1 MAAKTGP
8 VGGAATLSSFR
19 VQKAFSINFREN
31 MRLLTEI
38 KLIENDHIRNI
49 RQVKQDI
56 KVTRIW
62 LDNIREST
70 GYSQHGLRPDSAT
83 DNSSKIGRKRGKK
96 TPQRSETVDPS
107 KLKHDVIIQLET
119 SDDDD
124 VTKHSGKDQMAHVRF
139 AWQDKT
145 NEKPEKVI
153 RPSTIATTA
162 EFPATGGARSHMK
175 SEPADIPTSH
185 TQDNTSKE
193 RNNEENESGSRKQ
206 RAHSATS
213 GRSSQASLTTY
224 QRRRRLQ
231 GMMVR
236 KRNPLEIKKE
246 MNEKDGVR
254 VEGKVREYLAG
265 LADRMKIELPQLT
278 PWGVDLE

>member
-31 MRLLTEI
+31 KRLLTEI

-70 GYSQHGLRPDSAT
+70 GYSQHGLRPDSAA
-83 DNSSKIGRKRGKK
+83 DHSSKIGRKRGKK

-107 KLKHDVIIQLET
+107 NLKHDVIIQLET
-119 SDDDD
+119 TDDEEDDD

-139 AWQDKT
+139 AWEDKT
-145 NEKPEKVI
+145 NEKHEKVV
-153 RPSTIATTA
+153 RPSTIATAA
-162 EFPATGGARSHMK
+162 EFPTTGGARSHMK
-175 SEPADIPTSH
+175 SEPADIPTNH
-185 TQDNTSKE
+185 T
-193 RNNEENESGSRKQ
+193 
-206 RAHSATS
+206 
-213 GRSSQASLTTY
+213 
-224 QRRRRLQ
+224 
-231 GMMVR
+231 
-236 KRNPLEIKKE
+236 
-246 MNEKDGVR
+246 
-254 VEGKVREYLAG
+254 
-265 LADRMKIELPQLT
+265 
-278 PWGVDLE
+278 